1 MATPETDPD
10 MTAAELALGVLDGE
24 ERGAAL
30 RRVLADPAFAREVEV
45 WRAHFATLFLSWPEV
60 EAPAGL
66 GERIERDVRDAPAAA
81 NDNSKL
87 RFWQILSG
95 VALLAAACMLF
106 ALVARA
112 PAPAPIVLPA
122 PQENAMPMV
131 AALGGTDKNAAKAAA
146 VYDRAKGEIRI
157 GRTSFAPAGKT
168 AQLWVIAGD
177 GVPHSLGLLAP
188 NGETKLRL
196 PAGTRAR
203 VASGVTLAVSVEP
216 LGGSPTALP
225 TGPVVA
231 TGSLL

>member
-1 MATPETDPD
+1 MATPELDPD

-24 ERGAAL
+24 ERAVAL
-30 RRVLADPAFAREVEV
+30 RRVLADPGFARDVEV
-45 WRAHFATLFLSWPEV
+45 WRAHFATLFLNWPDV

-66 GERIERDVRDAPAAA
+66 GERIERTVDGGPAA
-81 NDNSKL
+81 NDNATL

-95 VALLAAACMLF
+95 VALLAAACLLF
-106 ALVARA
+106 SIMTRA
-112 PAPAPIVLPA
+112 PVPAPVPPA
-122 PQENAMPMV
+122 PQEAAMPMV
-131 AALGGTDKNAAKAAA
+131 AALGGTDKTAARAAA
-146 VYDRAKGEIRI
+146 VYDKTKGEIRI
-157 GRTSFAPAGKT
+157 ARASFAPQGKT

-196 PAGTRAR
+196 TADARAR